1 MRFRFCVTEQA
12 RVAFEQR
19 AEALIDANGYR
30 VSDFRDYDYIADA
43 GSNRFLGT
51 ESRQPGR
58 DRQRADLTVRFYNAI
73 SKLVTD
79 ALVGPDEAGRF
90 QLETNDDRIQNPRGS
105 IFQSPLHL
113 FCNMTNAPTDVY
125 LLWLIDLILLF
136 IPSTAPLE
144 TRCLVHDRIPSRW
157 PRSMRTNFLKGSSR
171 ERMAERI
178 HFSR

>member
-125 LLWLIDLILLF
+125 LF
-136 IPSTAPLE
+136 QKGNNTAFGTFMYL
-144 TRCLVHDRIPSRW
+144 
-157 PRSMRTNFLKGSSR
+157 GR
-171 ERMAERI
+171 ERKPDE
-178 HFSR
+178 